1 MIHKW
6 YRGHD
11 GNQKATDNFG
21 IIWITDEP
29 EYAQL
34 YADEYGN
41 EGVVSV
47 LYIDENKLNYAV
59 TYYDDDFD
67 VWFPDMA
74 KVKEYQKEGYN
85 CYSFPVSIDGLDCDC
100 IALFDESAI
109 VKIEKMNKNE
119 SKNMNRKNTI
129 RLTESELKN
138 IIAES
143 VKNILREDNS
153 FHDMPNT
160 EVKVDDEGE
169 KILLWHGREM
179 DYWEVENYLYREYE
193 YEMEE
198 LNQTESEEGFEM
210 WLNAKGEKYITNVLS
225 SLFWPQ
231 GAGFVTES
239 TVSKIRL
246 TESELKKV
254 IAESVKKILSEI
266 GDTPRGQYAMAAVA
280 GRAHQRGQMA
290 RANGNQEEYYKQIDK
305 ASDVDKA
312 REDASVKSQNN
323 GQMWGGDAARATS
336 RGYTY
341 GINKEKKRQGMTN

>member
-11 GNQKATDNFG
+11 AKQKATDNFG
-21 IIWITDEP
+21 IIWITDDP

-47 LYIDENKLNYAV
+47 LYIDESKLNYAD

-109 VKIEKMNKNE
+109 VKIEQMNKNE
-119 SKNMNRKNTI
+119 GIMNSKIK
-129 RLTESELKN
+129 LTETELKK

-143 VKNILREDNS
+143 VK
-153 FHDMPNT
+153 
-160 EVKVDDEGE
+160 KV
-169 KILLWHGREM
+169 
-179 DYWEVENYLYREYE
+179 
-193 YEMEE
+193 
-198 LNQTESEEGFEM
+198 
-210 WLNAKGEKYITNVLS
+210 
-225 SLFWPQ
+225 
-231 GAGFVTES
+231 
-239 TVSKIRL
+239 
-246 TESELKKV
+246 
-254 IAESVKKILSEI
+254 LSEI

-305 ASDVDKA
+305 ASDVDNA

>member
-21 IIWITDEP
+21 IIWVTDDP

-47 LYIDENKLNYAV
+47 LYIDESKLNYAD

-119 SKNMNRKNTI
+119 LKNMNRKHTI

-143 VKNILREDNS
+143 VKNVLRENNS
-153 FHDMPNT
+153 FHGMPNT

-210 WLNAKGEKYITNVLS
+210 WLNAKGEEYIADVLR

-231 GAGFVTES
+231 GAGYVTES

-246 TESELKKV
+246 AESELKKV
-254 IAESVKKILSEI
+254 IAESLKKFLFELDTKTYANAERKRREQAEELFNQ
-266 GDTPRGQYAMAAVA
+266 GDTEG
-280 GRAHQRGQMA
+280 AHKML
-290 RANGNQEEYYKQIDK
+290 DK
-305 ASDVDKA
+305 ANALQSH
-312 REDASVKSQNN
+312 
-323 GQMWGGDAARATS
+323 ATCQ
-336 RGYTY
+336 T
-341 GINKEKKRQGMTN
+341 IKNKYRK